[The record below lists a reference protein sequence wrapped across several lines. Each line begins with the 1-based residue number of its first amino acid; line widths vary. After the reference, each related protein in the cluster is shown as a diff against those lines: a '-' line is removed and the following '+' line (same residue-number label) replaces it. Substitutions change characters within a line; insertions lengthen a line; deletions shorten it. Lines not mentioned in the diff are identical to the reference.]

1 MLICLRLQR
10 HDKFGKI
17 AKVHGS
23 IGITTKGHPQ
33 ECTAI
38 NLAELLQR
46 GKEVEYV
53 FKLTSVS
60 HLDSMEVEARKM
72 GIYGQTLKASL
83 R

>member
-10 HDKFGKI
+10 HNKFGKI

-23 IGITTKGHPQ
+23 VSTKGYPQ
-33 ECTAI
+33 EWTAI
-38 NLAELLQR
+38 NAAELLQR

-53 FKLTSVS
+53 FKLTSIA
-60 HLDSMEVEARKM
+60 HLDSMEVEAGKM

-83 R
+83 N